1 MTLGRHQNVICLQE
15 VIRKEENHQV
25 YFVLDIM
32 DLSLEDTVKR
42 MAEQG
47 RSFTKSEVK
56 SVWFQCF
63 KGLRHVHKVGLV
75 HCDLAAR
82 NILVDRT
89 GSVKITDFGLAI
101 REGENVFFSQKED
114 LIDLIA
120 VFINSVSQEEV
131 DQIDL
136 IHGKISS
143 SGVQLVEQLYSG
155 EVSLLKAIKSCYFRK
170 AFTKSPAEKHHMT
183 PVTPYYNM
191 IGQMCFNVLSIAN
204 HVNPKMESTAL
215 EEEPHPFGGFV
226 FAVTQSSQSKF
237 KVIS

>member
-1 MTLGRHQNVICLQE
+1 MYDRLNTEIVSFRTLGRHPNVISLQE
-15 VIRKEENHQV
+15 VIREEENHQV

-42 MAEQG
+42 MAEQVL
-47 RSFTKSEVK
+47 SFTENEVK
-56 SVWFQCF
+56 SIWFQCL
-63 KGLRHVHKVGLV
+63 KGLRHVHKDGVV

-89 GSVKITDFGLAI
+89 GSVKITEFGLAI

-114 LIDLIA
+114 LIDLST
-120 VFINSVSQEEV
+120 VFIYSVSQEEV

-155 EVSLLKAIKSCYFRK
+155 EVSLLKAIKSRYFRQK
-170 AFTKSPAEKHHMT
+170 PLPQPPQISH
-183 PVTPYYNM
+183 
-191 IGQMCFNVLSIAN
+191 ILSVSAS
-204 HVNPKMESTAL
+204 HY
-215 EEEPHPFGGFV
+215 
-226 FAVTQSSQSKF
+226 
-237 KVIS
+237 

>member
-1 MTLGRHQNVICLQE
+1 MYDRLNTEIASFRALGRHPNVICLQE
-15 VIRKEENHQV
+15 VIREEENHQV

-42 MAEQG
+42 MAEQVL
-47 RSFTKSEVK
+47 SFTESEVK
-56 SVWFQCF
+56 SVWFQCL

-75 HCDLAAR
+75 HCDLAER

-114 LIDLIA
+114 LIDLGA
-120 VFINSVSQEEV
+120 VFIYSVSQEKV

-155 EVSLLKAIKSCYFRK
+155 EVSLLKAIKSRYFRQK
-170 AFTKSPAEKHHMT
+170 PLLQPRQISH
-183 PVTPYYNM
+183 
-191 IGQMCFNVLSIAN
+191 ILSVSAS
-204 HVNPKMESTAL
+204 HY
-215 EEEPHPFGGFV
+215 
-226 FAVTQSSQSKF
+226 
-237 KVIS
+237 

>member
-1 MTLGRHQNVICLQE
+1 MYDRLNTEIASFRALGRHPNVIYLQE
-15 VIRKEENHQV
+15 VIREEENHLV

-47 RSFTKSEVK
+47 LSFTESEVK
-56 SVWFQCF
+56 SVWFQCL

-82 NILVDRT
+82 NIRVNRT

-114 LIDLIA
+114 LIDLGA
-120 VFINSVSQEEV
+120 VFIYSVSQEEV

-143 SGVQLVEQLYSG
+143 SGVQLIE
-155 EVSLLKAIKSCYFRK
+155 
-170 AFTKSPAEKHHMT
+170 
-183 PVTPYYNM
+183 
-191 IGQMCFNVLSIAN
+191 
-204 HVNPKMESTAL
+204 
-215 EEEPHPFGGFV
+215 
-226 FAVTQSSQSKF
+226 
-237 KVIS
+237 

>member
-1 MTLGRHQNVICLQE
+1 MYDRLNTEIASFRALGRHPNVICLQE
-15 VIRKEENHQV
+15 VIREEENYQV

-42 MAEQG
+42 MAKQVL
-47 RSFTKSEVK
+47 SFTESEVK
-56 SVWFQCF
+56 SVWFQCL
-63 KGLRHVHKVGLV
+63 KELRHV

-114 LIDLIA
+114 LIDLGA
-120 VFINSVSQEEV
+120 VCIYSVSQEEV

-155 EVSLLKAIKSCYFRK
+155 EVSLLRAIISRYFR
-170 AFTKSPAEKHHMT
+170 
-183 PVTPYYNM
+183 
-191 IGQMCFNVLSIAN
+191 
-204 HVNPKMESTAL
+204 
-215 EEEPHPFGGFV
+215 
-226 FAVTQSSQSKF
+226 
-237 KVIS
+237 